1 MMTAVVAMAVAILVA
16 AVIQVVAATPA
27 MAKLAGRQRMMAML
41 QISVAEVAVIPVIP
55 VAEVAVIPVIP
66 VAEVAVILVAEAMP
80 LVVTRLVA
88 VKIQA
93 GG

>member
-1 MMTAVVAMAVAILVA
+1 MAVAMAVAILAA

-41 QISVAEVAVIPVIP
+41 QIPVTQVAVIP
-55 VAEVAVIPVIP
+55 VIPVIP

-80 LVVTRLVA
+80 LAVTRLVA

>member
-1 MMTAVVAMAVAILVA
+1 MMTAVVAMVAMAVAILVA

-41 QISVAEVAVIPVIP
+41 QISVAEVAVI
-55 VAEVAVIPVIP
+55 
-66 VAEVAVILVAEAMP
+66 LVAEAMP
-80 LVVTRLVA
+80 LAVTRLVA

>member
-1 MMTAVVAMAVAILVA
+1 MMTAVVAMAVAMAVAILVA

-55 VAEVAVIPVIP
+55 VAEVAVI
-66 VAEVAVILVAEAMP
+66 LVAEAMP

>member
-1 MMTAVVAMAVAILVA
+1 
-16 AVIQVVAATPA
+16 
-27 MAKLAGRQRMMAML
+27 ML
-41 QISVAEVAVIPVIP
+41 QIPVTQVAVIP
-55 VAEVAVIPVIP
+55 VIPVIP

-88 VKIQA
+88 VKIEA